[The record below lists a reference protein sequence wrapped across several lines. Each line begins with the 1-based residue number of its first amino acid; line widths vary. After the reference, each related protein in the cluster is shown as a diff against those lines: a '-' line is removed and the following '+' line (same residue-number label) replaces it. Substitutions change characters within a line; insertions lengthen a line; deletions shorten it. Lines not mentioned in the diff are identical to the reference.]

1 MKLFQKKILFIVTLV
16 MIFGLSLIP
25 SSAASKVNVAIDGN
39 PITIS
44 SDLGTPYIDS
54 SNRTIVPIRVISENL
69 GAKVQWDQASSTA
82 TINGTIKV
90 KVGSEAIDTSYG
102 KITMDTKAVLKDGR
116 VYVPFRFVGNALGY
130 DVDATTKDGT
140 ITANITTKVDLTV
153 SAAASL
159 KSALNEVQAMYQK
172 EKPNSKIAI
181 TYGGSGT
188 LQQQIEQGAPV
199 DLFFSAA
206 TKNMNALKDKD
217 LLDNNTIKNLLQ
229 NKLVMV
235 VPKDS
240 KAKISSFSDITSSG
254 IKKLALGEP
263 KTVPAGE
270 YARQTFDYFKLSD
283 DAIVKN
289 AVLAKDVTE
298 VLTWVAGGNADA
310 GVVYST
316 DAKTS
321 DKVTVV
327 ATAPDAA
334 HDPINYPAAVVKAT
348 KHPVATN
355 DFLNFLTS
363 DVAKAVFVKYGFTAL

>member
-1 MKLFQKKILFIVTLV
+1 MKSLQKKILFIVTLV

-39 PITIS
+39 PITIPA
-44 SDLGTPYIDS
+44 DLGTPYIDS
-54 SNRTIVPIRVISENL
+54 ANRTIVPIRVISENL

-90 KVGSEAIDTSYG
+90 KVGSNAIDTSYG

-140 ITANITTKVDLTV
+140 ITANITTKVDLTI

-159 KSALNEVQAMYQK
+159 KNALNEVQAMYQK
-172 EKPNSKIAI
+172 EKLNSKITI

-206 TKNMNALKDKD
+206 TSNMNALKDKN

-235 VPKDS
+235 TPKDS
-240 KAKISSFSDITSSG
+240 KIKISSFSDVTNNDL
-254 IKKLALGEP
+254 KKLALGEP
-263 KTVPAGE
+263 TTVPAGK
-270 YARQTFDYFKLSD
+270 YAKQVFTYFKLLD
-283 DAIVKN
+283 DAEKK
-289 AVLAKDVTE
+289 AVYAKDVTE
-298 VLTWVAGGNADA
+298 VLTWVESGNADA

-316 DAKTS
+316 DAKS
-321 DKVTVV
+321 SSKVTIV
-327 ATAPDAA
+327 ATAPDAS